1 MTTNEHKAGSSRAGI
16 PPVQP
21 FGPLQRGVP
30 PPFSLQPPP
39 KEFYAFTVHRIVS
52 SDTFR
57 LSEMVLLPW
66 HSQVASPGVRS
77 SPSSSQDRTPFK
89 HLSLSLPILH
99 GSGGMPT
106 HGGGRGLLLA
116 PLLSP
121 PAVLSAQ
128 SSPPHFLFYV
138 RCHHPQLSTLWFH
151 VRLFLLEL
159 AESC

>member
-1 MTTNEHKAGSSRAGI
+1 MNIKQGAAGLGSLHSSLSAPSKG
-16 PPVQP
+16 
-21 FGPLQRGVP
+21 GSP
-30 PPFSLQPPP
+30 PPSLQPPP

-57 LSEMVLLPW
+57 LSEMVLFPW